1 MSKKQDALVKQ
12 LQKIKENVLS
22 QAVLVRLFRTFG
34 YDEVDFHGGP
44 DEQGKDLICWRRDEL
59 DDVELGVVQVKRYK
73 PTRKASDTASFS
85 EVVTQLSQCVETEVP
100 YTDGQSYLPSAVYFV
115 TPYEIDTRTL
125 NSRFAKVAALRQ
137 FRVKII
143 DGAKLA
149 RLLRERV
156 PSVAADLLGVSDQ
169 ISQAIAP
176 QLSNQVLM
184 SALGFQ
190 ATRHIKEFY
199 TDIDIAVGHVHARY
213 FLSSQF
219 HPKSR
224 TFDLREHEWESLK
237 SALDIITSVFSV
249 DLIAE
254 SSNEL
259 DVQLAQ
265 KKQQWHDWKEE
276 NRRLNASVQQ
286 LVVELREMR
295 EKIET
300 VAERGAPK
308 SRKKRDE
315 ILAGVKSAIEVIDS
329 GRQDSADRRKEAP
342 FDEQIRCLLGDFRK
356 LRVQYAK
363 TDAHETR
370 HRANEPTVAVRIT
383 ATGKALTEKLRAARE
398 QIRNQAKR
406 LQRKRNPAAS
416 ELKKFIEA
424 CQWMFSNTARILRNP
439 TVAEIVGLTPT
450 DVSISKYTRLSF
462 PIDLVFDTD
471 QNVAVLGEAGAGKST
486 ALQMYAFRHYESGD
500 RDRLVIFAPLSQVV
514 RLAPAAASTSAS
526 KPPPRP
532 LDAGLIAFLR
542 SLGAS
547 YALEEFQADAQ
558 HGGTILLDSIDEAF
572 SYAPWVIESLVAF
585 AEKYPK
591 LQLITSSRVSG
602 EYAERIPFVGIS
614 LMPFTDKQQIQFVS
628 NWFGDDPKGH
638 ISTICDHLRQH
649 EEVADVVRNPLL
661 ATAMCALQEHNVPLP
676 TSEIRL
682 YQEWVQSAW

>member
-265 KKQQWHDWKEE
+265 KKQQ
-276 NRRLNASVQQ
+276 
-286 LVVELREMR
+286 
-295 EKIET
+295 
-300 VAERGAPK
+300 
-308 SRKKRDE
+308 
-315 ILAGVKSAIEVIDS
+315 
-329 GRQDSADRRKEAP
+329 
-342 FDEQIRCLLGDFRK
+342 
-356 LRVQYAK
+356 
-363 TDAHETR
+363 
-370 HRANEPTVAVRIT
+370 
-383 ATGKALTEKLRAARE
+383 
-398 QIRNQAKR
+398 
-406 LQRKRNPAAS
+406 
-416 ELKKFIEA
+416 
-424 CQWMFSNTARILRNP
+424 
-439 TVAEIVGLTPT
+439 
-450 DVSISKYTRLSF
+450 
-462 PIDLVFDTD
+462 
-471 QNVAVLGEAGAGKST
+471 
-486 ALQMYAFRHYESGD
+486 
-500 RDRLVIFAPLSQVV
+500 
-514 RLAPAAASTSAS
+514 
-526 KPPPRP
+526 
-532 LDAGLIAFLR
+532 
-542 SLGAS
+542 
-547 YALEEFQADAQ
+547 
-558 HGGTILLDSIDEAF
+558 
-572 SYAPWVIESLVAF
+572 
-585 AEKYPK
+585 
-591 LQLITSSRVSG
+591 
-602 EYAERIPFVGIS
+602 
-614 LMPFTDKQQIQFVS
+614 
-628 NWFGDDPKGH
+628 
-638 ISTICDHLRQH
+638 
-649 EEVADVVRNPLL
+649 
-661 ATAMCALQEHNVPLP
+661 
-676 TSEIRL
+676 
-682 YQEWVQSAW
+682 